1 MSAAPEGTAPARPT
15 VGLSLLAGGV
25 RTVAGA
31 AATAEE
37 NGFGTAWTSEFYNRS
52 ATITLA
58 AMAERTSR
66 IRVGSGIAY
75 AVGRSPVVLA
85 AEARD
90 LDEISDGRLVLG
102 LGTGTRR
109 MMEDW
114 HGADPSGPASRLEEL
129 IPLLRDL
136 WRLHE
141 APVDHEG
148 RFYRLKLKATAD
160 VGEPLRT
167 RIPVW
172 TAGVNPRMVETAGRV
187 SDGFLGHPL
196 FSTRY
201 LEEVV
206 HPQIAKGAEK
216 RDRSPSDVEVSTVVI
231 TSVHDDPEEARRRA
245 KGQLAFYAAPK
256 TYDYVLEVNG
266 FQAEA
271 ATIRERFAAG
281 DHAGMLDAVTD
292 DMVAAMTL
300 SGTPEEVEEQVRR
313 YDGLLDHLIIYPPSF
328 RLSEDEERETRE
340 NLLAFGARLA
350 ASRA

>member
-1 MSAAPEGTAPARPT
+1 MTAPVDGGRGVPT
-15 VGLSLLAGGV
+15 LGLSLLAGTV
-25 RTVAGA
+25 RSVAGA

-58 AMAERTSR
+58 GMAHVTER

-114 HGADPSGPASRLEEL
+114 HGVDPSGPATRLEEL
-129 IPLLRDL
+129 IPLLRRL

-160 VGEPLRT
+160 VGAPLRT
-167 RIPVW
+167 DIPVW

-196 FSTRY
+196 FTPKY
-201 LEEVV
+201 LQEVV
-206 HPQIAKGAEK
+206 HPQIAKGAAK
-216 RDRSPSDVEVSTVVI
+216 RERTPADVEVSSVVI
-231 TSVHDDPEEARRRA
+231 TSVHADGDEARRRA

-266 FQAEA
+266 FSAEA
-271 ATIRERFAAG
+271 QAIRTAFAAG
-281 DHAGMLDAVTD
+281 DHDAMLAAVTD
-292 DMVAAMTL
+292 EMVDAMTL
-300 SGTPEEVEEQVRR
+300 SGTPDEVRAAVRR

-328 RLSEDEERETRE
+328 RLTAEEERETRE
-340 NLLAFGARLA
+340 NLLATGATLA
-350 ASRA
+350 ADRG

>member
-1 MSAAPEGTAPARPT
+1 MSAVDRGRPT
-15 VGLSLLAGGV
+15 LGLSLLAGTV
-25 RTVAGA
+25 RSVAASA
-31 AATAEE
+31 AIAEQ

-58 AMAERTSR
+58 SMAHATST

-114 HGADPSGPASRLEEL
+114 HGVDPSGPATRMEEL
-129 IPLLRDL
+129 IPLLRQL

-141 APVDHEG
+141 APVDHDG
-148 RFYRLKLKATAD
+148 RFYHLKLKATAD
-160 VGEPLRT
+160 VGVPLRT
-167 RIPVW
+167 EIPIW
-172 TAGVNPRMVETAGRV
+172 TAGVNPRMIETAGRV

-196 FSTRY
+196 FSVKY
-201 LEEVV
+201 LEEIV
-206 HPQIAKGAEK
+206 HPELAKGAAK
-216 RDRSPSDVEVSTVVI
+216 RDRSPGDVEVSTVVI
-231 TSVHDDPEEARRRA
+231 TSVHDDPAEARRRA
-245 KGQLAFYAAPK
+245 KGQLAFYSAPK

-266 FQAEA
+266 FSAEA
-271 ATIRERFAAG
+271 AAIREAFAAG
-281 DHAGMLDAVTD
+281 DHDAMLAAVTD
-292 DMVAAMTL
+292 EMVDAMTL
-300 SGTPEEVEEQVRR
+300 SGTADEVTQKLRR

-328 RLSEDEERETRE
+328 KLEPDEEQETRE
-340 NLLAFGARLA
+340 NLLAFGKSLA
-350 ASRA
+350 AARA